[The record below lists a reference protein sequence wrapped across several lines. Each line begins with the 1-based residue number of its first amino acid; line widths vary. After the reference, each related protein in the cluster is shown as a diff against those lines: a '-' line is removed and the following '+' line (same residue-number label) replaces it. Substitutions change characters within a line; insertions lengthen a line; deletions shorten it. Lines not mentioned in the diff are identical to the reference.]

1 MIHTHG
7 GSVLYV
13 CTKFKMDRSFCSKV
27 IWGPNISKLGHVT
40 RATPI

>member
-1 MIHTHG
+1 
-7 GSVLYV
+7 
-13 CTKFKMDRSFCSKV
+13 MDRSFCSKV